1 MEENEIIGLIVVGLV
16 AVGGL
21 IVLIVKMI
29 SPFVD
34 LNTNVQV
41 LNQTMQDFIARAD
54 KRLDGH
60 GDKIDNLQTVSAD
73 HEARIKNLE
82 DE

>member
-1 MEENEIIGLIVVGLV
+1 MEESEIIGLIVTGMVSIGALITLV
-16 AVGGL
+16 VKAV
-21 IVLIVKMI
+21 

-34 LNTNVQV
+34 LNANVLV
-41 LNQTMQDFIARAD
+41 LNKTMQDFITRAD

-82 DE
+82 EE